1 MPDSDN
7 FMKPRR
13 IYIIPAGSEISESI
27 IAAAKQADC
36 PEIAV
41 GIPPRLK
48 GIVDD
53 KDLPCSYEEPMPA
66 QPISQPDLISQL
78 ADIKQRLANIEKNM
92 RIIA

>member
-13 IYIIPAGSEISESI
+13 IYIIPVGSDISESI

-48 GIVDD
+48 GIIND
-53 KDLPCSYEEPMPA
+53 KDLPCAFEEPMPA
-66 QPISQPDLISQL
+66 QPMAQPDLVAQL
-78 ADIKQRLANIEKNM
+78 ADIKQRLANVEKSM
-92 RIIA
+92 RITT